1 MTNETQTKTE
11 QTRKEAFAGID
22 IGSRNLKM
30 VAIDS
35 SGNVIHRTVSR
46 YDGDRQSVLTRS
58 LNELEAEVA
67 KRGYTTKKVVSTGS
81 GQELAARAG
90 IPSHITEIKSNII
103 STKFAYPAAKTIIE
117 LGGTDFKGI
126 DVQSGVARMNSK
138 CSSSTGTS
146 LENLAS
152 SVGLPLDKFAEEALS
167 STSPIKT
174 ESDCAVFALT
184 RATNALQ
191 NGAKRSD
198 VLMGYV
204 NAVVDNC
211 LKLCPSLNPPIIF
224 QGGGAQNKAVV
235 QAFRNKLGLN
245 ESDFIVP
252 ENPIYRIAYGAAL
265 HARENEQ
272 INLTSSPIV
281 PEKEDRLPLSIHKKR
296 IRVYNKNKPI
306 AWLGNTV
313 PPEIAIACGY
323 TPSWPGLEAIHAKK
337 NSNGSDPLRIAGQ
350 DGYNEDVCSIQ
361 RTLLGLAK
369 TNQVESPSLIIGASS
384 YCDFERDVFQHIAK
398 SRGVPG
404 FNLDIPLSGDYTT
417 KVNYLANQLR
427 ELHSKVAQTSGK
439 PVDEEAFAKSVDLSL
454 KVMNR
459 MADVNEL
466 RARPNAPRVSRE
478 MFGFTFNLPTI
489 RGTPQALETVNAL
502 HDYFSQNTSN
512 SVDSRPRILWDL
524 LRDSKGE
531 TQNHVNSSLVFES
544 VNFTWPKDH
553 PKYGVNAIAQS
564 KDPYDRLS
572 RMILANAA
580 INGEDRLEA
589 MKTLKKRFALDGVLM
604 YQQPHCPLARGYV
617 ARNFEKEL
625 GIPVYA
631 LNNDAMTGS
640 LDPITRTRMDSF
652 LESLQR
658 NPQSQ
663 KLKGGNEKWE

>member
-1 MTNETQTKTE
+1 MGIKINKMTNETQT
-11 QTRKEAFAGID
+11 QAKEAYVGVD
-22 IGSRNLKM
+22 IGSRNLKLS
-30 VAIDS
+30 AIDS
-35 SGNVIHRTVSR
+35 SGEVIHQSVTH
-46 YDGDRQSVLTRS
+46 YNGDRLSVLTRS
-58 LNELEAEVA
+58 LNELESEVA
-67 KRGYTTKKVVSTGS
+67 RRGYTAKKVVSTGS
-81 GQELAARAG
+81 GQELAAGAG

-103 STKFAYPAAKTIIE
+103 STKFTYPNAKTIIE
-117 LGGTDFKGI
+117 LGGTDFKSI
-126 DVQSGVARMNSK
+126 DVQSGVARMNSR

-146 LENLAS
+146 LENFAS
-152 SVGLPLDKFAEEALS
+152 AVGLPLNKFAEEALS

-174 ESDCAVFALT
+174 ESECIVFALT

-211 LKLCPSLNPPIIF
+211 LKLCPSLNTPIIF

-265 HARENEQ
+265 HARDNEQ
-272 INLTSSPIV
+272 INLNSSPIV

-296 IRVYNKNKPI
+296 IRVYDRSKPI

-337 NSNGSDPLRIAGQ
+337 KNNSPDPLRVAGQ
-350 DGYNEDVCSIQ
+350 EGYNEDVCSIQ
-361 RTLLGLAK
+361 RTLLGLSK

-404 FNLDIPLSGDYTT
+404 FNLDIPISGDYST

-427 ELHSKVAQTSGK
+427 DLHSKVAQASGK
-439 PVDEEAFAKSVDLSL
+439 PVDEEAFAKSVNLSL
-454 KVMNR
+454 KVMDR

-466 RARPNAPRVSRE
+466 RTRKGSPRVSRE

-489 RGTPQALETVNAL
+489 RGTPQALETINAL

-512 SVDSRPRILWDL
+512 NVDSRPRILWDL

-531 TQNHVNSSLVFES
+531 TQNHANSSLVFES

-564 KDPYDRLS
+564 KDPYEKLS
-572 RMILANAA
+572 KMILSNAA

-589 MKTLKKRFALDGVLM
+589 MKTLRERFALDGVLM

-652 LESLQR
+652 LESFQKKA
-658 NPQSQ
+658 PQS
-663 KLKGGNEKWE
+663 

>member
-1 MTNETQTKTE
+1 MTNETQTNTQE
-11 QTRKEAFAGID
+11 QAKKREAFVGVD
-22 IGSRNLKM
+22 IGSRNLKLS
-30 VAIDS
+30 AIDS
-35 SGNVIHRTVSR
+35 SGKIIHQALTP
-46 YDGDRQSVLTRS
+46 YNGDRQSVLTRS

-67 KRGYTTKKVVSTGS
+67 KRGYTAKKVVSTGS

-103 STKFAYPAAKTIIE
+103 STKFVYPNAKTIIE
-117 LGGTDFKGI
+117 LGGTDFKGV

-152 SVGLPLDKFAEEALS
+152 AVGLPLDKFAEEALS
-167 STSPIKT
+167 STAPIKT

-211 LKLCPSLNPPIIF
+211 LKLCPSLNTPIIF

-252 ENPIYRIAYGAAL
+252 ENPIFRIAYGAAL
-265 HARENEQ
+265 YARDNERVSPA
-272 INLTSSPIV
+272 SSPIAS
-281 PEKEDRLPLSIHKKR
+281 EKEERLPLSVHKKR
-296 IRVYNKNKPI
+296 IRIYDRNKPI

-313 PPEIAIACGY
+313 PPEIVIAAGY
-323 TPSWPGLEAIHAKK
+323 TPSWPGLEAIHTKK
-337 NSNGSDPLRIAGQ
+337 KTNAPDPLRVAGQ
-350 DGYNEDVCSIQ
+350 EGYNEDVCSIQ
-361 RTLLGLAK
+361 RTLLGLSK

-384 YCDFERDVFQHIAK
+384 YCDFERDVFNHIAK
-398 SRGVPG
+398 SKGVPG
-404 FNLDIPLSGDYTT
+404 FNLDIPLSGDYAT

-427 ELHSKVAQTSGK
+427 DLHSKVAQASGK

-454 KVMNR
+454 KVLDR

-466 RARPNAPRVSRE
+466 RTKKGSPRVSRE

-489 RGTPQALETVNAL
+489 RGTPQALETINAL
-502 HDYFSQNTSN
+502 HDYFSQNASDKA
-512 SVDSRPRILWDL
+512 DSRPRILWDL
-524 LRDSKGE
+524 LRDSAGE
-531 TQNHVNSSLVFES
+531 TQNHANPSLVFES

-553 PKYGVNAIAQS
+553 PRHGINSIAQS
-564 KDPYDRLS
+564 NTPYEKLS
-572 RMILANAA
+572 RMILSNAA
-580 INGEDRLEA
+580 INGDERLEG
-589 MKTLKKRFALDGVLM
+589 MKILKERFALDGVLM
-604 YQQPHCPLARGYV
+604 YQQPHCPLARGYI
-617 ARNFEKEL
+617 ARNFEKEM

-652 LESLQR
+652 LESFQKKA
-658 NPQSQ
+658 PQS
-663 KLKGGNEKWE
+663 